1 MEKIIQIA
9 HQQGIPVLLMGL
21 RLLLIWPLMCPL
33 DVDFYAFSSHKM
45 YGPTGIGILYGKS
58 SWLNTLP
65 PWQGGGEMI
74 DEVKWSGTTYN
85 KIPFNIAHT

>member
-1 MEKIIQIA
+1 
-9 HQQGIPVLLMGL
+9 
-21 RLLLIWPLMCPL
+21 MCPL